1 MAMQLLTH
9 SKKKANGK
17 TYTYY
22 SIAEPYWEDKKNKK
36 KILFYL
42 GSLTPSQAQQA
53 FDMGF
58 LEKRDDLRTSIQS
71 FPEISFI

>member
-22 SIAEPYWEDKKNKK
+22 SIAEPYWEKIVFLVFQ
-36 KILFYL
+36 KIL
-42 GSLTPSQAQQA
+42 
-53 FDMGF
+53 
-58 LEKRDDLRTSIQS
+58 I
-71 FPEISFI
+71 